1 MRPPSLLQS
10 MFYLYVLKSFV
21 DNKLYIGSTNDLKR
35 RFKEHNTGQSKST
48 KPRAPFELIYYEAY
62 KSKKDAL
69 TRERKL
75 KQFKNSYSELKKRI
89 ENSL

>member
-1 MRPPSLLQS
+1 MLITS
-10 MFYLYVLKSFV
+10 
-21 DNKLYIGSTNDLKR
+21 YILVIRTILNVVFS
-35 RFKEHNTGQSKST
+35 EHNSGQNLST
-48 KPRAPFELIYYEAY
+48 KPRTPFELIYYEAY
-62 KSKKDAL
+62 KSKKDAM

>member
-1 MRPPSLLQS
+1 

-21 DNKLYIGSTNDLKR
+21 DNKLYIGYTNDLNR
-35 RFKEHNTGQSKST
+35 RFSEHNSGQNLST

-62 KSKKDAL
+62 KSKKDAVI
-69 TRERKL
+69 RERKL